1 MPKLTIEQ
9 SHRMSAEEAR
19 RCLESLSQDLSDKY
33 GLTSCWLSDTEAKVE
48 RTGASGHIKI
58 EPQRVV
64 VHLDLSFA
72 LSPIKGKIE
81 ERIRQELA
89 RLFATQAAV

>member
-9 SHRMSAEEAR
+9 AHKLPADEAR
-19 RCLESLSQDLSDKY
+19 KCLDGLSQDLSDKY
-33 GLTSCWLSDTEAKVE
+33 GLTSRWISDTECKVE
-48 RTGASGHIKI
+48 RTGASGNIKI

-64 VHLDLSFA
+64 VNLDLSFA

-81 ERIRQELA
+81 SRIREELEK
-89 RLFATQAAV
+89 LFAPQKQA